1 MLTHLPHAA
10 GLLSVASCCVSASR
24 GHACPCWLL
33 RSLDCRGLA
42 SPPAEPLTRAPA
54 MATAAPPAPLRCV
67 VERGEKEK
75 GVWEKF
81 QGPVCKKTLD
91 LRVYL

>member
-1 MLTHLPHAA
+1 MLRLCEPRPRLPVLAAALPRLPRVGLAA
-10 GLLSVASCCVSASR
+10 GRAADQGASHGPR
-24 GHACPCWLL
+24 G
-33 RSLDCRGLA
+33 
-42 SPPAEPLTRAPA
+42 
-54 MATAAPPAPLRCV
+54 TAAPLRCV

-81 QGPVCKKTLD
+81 QGPVCKETLD